1 MKCKQLFKLFLAAL
15 FLQGVF
21 ISTTNAQG
29 NKTEENQPE
38 VIFET
43 NKGSFTLKLNPVK
56 APKTVAN
63 FLKYVDE
70 GFYDKTLFHRSI
82 PGFVVQGGGFEKGL
96 TQKKTRKPVKNES
109 SNLLKNSR
117 GTISMAR
124 KTHPDTATS
133 QFYINLG
140 ENRSLDFKSQVQP
153 GYTVFGEISEG
164 MDVIDMIAG
173 IPTKTV
179 ERFRDVPGE
188 DVIVISAKRKNINK
202 AVANKEIKSQGDE
215 KNNQGLERFIEG
227 EHYTVLDTPVVTRD
241 SNKIEVIE
249 MFSYGCPHC
258 YEFEAD
264 VKNWGKKQVGDVDF
278 WFFPAVWNKSM
289 NFYAK
294 AFYSAH
300 ELKVEDKIHMPL
312 FHAVVVKQKNIK
324 NENDLAEFF
333 SGYGVD
339 KKKFKEVFNSKV
351 VEEQAASAEQRVR
364 SYKPAGVP
372 EIVVNGKY
380 RIGRMRAGGMKEML
394 AVADYLVNKERENIK
409 SHIK

>member
-1 MKCKQLFKLFLAAL
+1 MKYKLLFKLFLAAL

-21 ISTTNAQG
+21 ISTTNAQESKIG
-29 NKTEENQPE
+29 ENQPE
-38 VIFET
+38 VVFET
-43 NKGSFTLKLNPVK
+43 NKGSFTLKLNPLK

-82 PGFVVQGGGFEKGL
+82 PGFVVQGGGFEQGMK
-96 TQKKTRKPVKNES
+96 QKETRKPVKNES

-124 KTHPDTATS
+124 KSHPDTATS

-140 ENRSLDFKSQVQP
+140 ENKNLDYKSQVQP

-164 MDVIDMIAG
+164 MDIIDKIVSL
-173 IPTKTV
+173 PTKTV
-179 ERFRDVPGE
+179 EKFRDVPKE
-188 DVIVISAKRKNINK
+188 DVIVISAKRKNIRK
-202 AVANKEIKSQGDE
+202 TVANKEINTKAED
-215 KNNQGLERFIEG
+215 KRNKGLERFVEG
-227 EHYTVLDTPVVTRD
+227 EHYTVLDTPVATRD
-241 SNKIEVIE
+241 SNKIEVVE

-264 VKNWGKKQVGDVDF
+264 VKSWGKKQVGDVDF

-289 NFYAK
+289 NLYAK
-294 AFYSAH
+294 AFYTAH

-312 FHAVVVKQKNIK
+312 FHSIVVKQKNIT

-333 SGYGVD
+333 SNYGVD
-339 KKKFKEVFNSKV
+339 KKKFKEVFNSKS
-351 VEEQAASAEQRVR
+351 VEEQTASAEQRVR

-394 AVADYLVNKERENIK
+394 AVADYLVNKERQEINSK
-409 SHIK
+409 N